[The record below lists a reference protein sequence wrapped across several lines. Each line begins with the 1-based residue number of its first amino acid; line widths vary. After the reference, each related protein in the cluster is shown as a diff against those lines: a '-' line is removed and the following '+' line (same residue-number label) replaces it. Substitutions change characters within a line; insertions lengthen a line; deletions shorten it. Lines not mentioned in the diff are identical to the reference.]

1 MCGTASQKILQ
12 FRNVQSYLFP
22 SYLAKQ
28 SAYIKKQFRNKDW
41 LSHNTPILFSLS
53 E

>member
-1 MCGTASQKILQ
+1 MKCVVLASLKVLQ

-28 SAYIKKQFRNKDW
+28 SVYINR
-41 LSHNTPILFSLS
+41 
-53 E
+53 